1 LVMSTQRGIL
11 REELV
16 KAKRGLFARQKQEE
30 DIRRYHN
37 LQEDNIFNGSSIVIC
52 DNRPKETEQKSMSQS
67 GKIMGKRMASMKY
80 SQRKSI
86 D

>member
-1 LVMSTQRGIL
+1 MNQVFNAFSAQVGHPETKKEKRLVMSTQRGIL

-52 DNRPKETEQKSMSQS
+52 DNRPK
-67 GKIMGKRMASMKY
+67 
-80 SQRKSI
+80 
-86 D
+86 

>member
-1 LVMSTQRGIL
+1 MVMSTQRGIL

-52 DNRPKETEQKSMSQS
+52 DNRPK
-67 GKIMGKRMASMKY
+67 
-80 SQRKSI
+80 
-86 D
+86 